1 MELKGSRIVLTGGS
15 SGIGK
20 KTAEDLLA
28 KGANVIITGRDKDKL
43 GKVALSLGCT
53 AFHADVSKE
62 EEAKATIDFA
72 LEKWGGIDVLINN
85 AGYAEWG
92 LVYELDMVKMQDVFA
107 TNVFGA
113 TMMAKYASKVFMKQK
128 SGNIINIAS
137 TAASKGYAQGSIYAA
152 SKFALSGLT
161 ECWRAELRK
170 FNVRVI
176 QINPSE
182 VPTAFGKEDRK
193 ERALESNKLS
203 PLEISSTLISALEM
217 DNRGMV
223 TEVTIIA
230 TNPFEAN

>member
-1 MELKGSRIVLTGGS
+1 MKLKGSRIVLTGGS

-28 KGANVIITGRDKDKL
+28 KGANVIITGRDENKL
-43 GKVALSLGCT
+43 GKVALAIGCT
-53 AFHADVSKE
+53 AFHADVSIE
-62 EEAKATIDFA
+62 EEAKATINFA

-92 LVYELDMVKMQDVFA
+92 LIHELDMTKMQEVFA

-113 TMMAKYASKVFMKQK
+113 TMMAKYAAEVFIKQK
-128 SGNIINIAS
+128 HGNIINIAS
-137 TAASKGYAQGSIYAA
+137 TAASKGFVQGSIYAS

-170 FNVRVI
+170 FNVRVM

-182 VPTAFGKEDRK
+182 VPTAFGKADRA
-193 ERALESNKLS
+193 ERELESNKLS

-217 DNRGMV
+217 DDRGMI
-223 TEVTIIA
+223 TEVTVIA
-230 TNPFEAN
+230 TNPF

>member
-1 MELKGSRIVLTGGS
+1 MKLKGSRIVLTGGS

-28 KGANVIITGRDKDKL
+28 KGANVIITGRDEIKL
-43 GKVALSLGCT
+43 GKVALAIGCT
-53 AFHADVSKE
+53 AFHADVSVE

-92 LVYELDMVKMQDVFA
+92 LIHELDMTKMQEVFA

-113 TMMAKYASKVFMKQK
+113 TMMAKYAAQVFMKQK
-128 SGNIINIAS
+128 HGNIINIAS
-137 TAASKGYAQGSIYAA
+137 TAASKGYVQGSIYAS

-170 FNVRVI
+170 FNVRVM

-182 VPTAFGKEDRK
+182 VPTAFGKADRA
-193 ERALESNKLS
+193 ERELESNKLS

-217 DNRGMV
+217 DDRGMI
-223 TEVTIIA
+223 TEVTVIA
-230 TNPFEAN
+230 TNPF

>member
-1 MELKGSRIVLTGGS
+1 MKLKGSRIVLTGGS

-28 KGANVIITGRDKDKL
+28 KGANVIITGRDENKL
-43 GKVALSLGCT
+43 GKVALAIGCT
-53 AFHADVSKE
+53 AFHADVSIE
-62 EEAKATIDFA
+62 EEAKATINFA

-92 LVYELDMVKMQDVFA
+92 LIHEIDMTKMQEVFA

-113 TMMAKYASKVFMKQK
+113 TMMAKYAAEVFIKQK
-128 SGNIINIAS
+128 HGNIINIAS
-137 TAASKGYAQGSIYAA
+137 TAASKGFVQGSIYAS

-170 FNVRVI
+170 FNVRVM

-182 VPTAFGKEDRK
+182 VPTAFGKADRA
-193 ERALESNKLS
+193 ERELESNKLS

-217 DNRGMV
+217 DDRGMI
-223 TEVTIIA
+223 TEVTVIA
-230 TNPFEAN
+230 TNPF

>member
-1 MELKGSRIVLTGGS
+1 MKLKGSRIVLTGGS

-28 KGANVIITGRDKDKL
+28 KGANVIITGRDENKL
-43 GKVALSLGCT
+43 GKVALAIGCT
-53 AFHADVSKE
+53 AFHADVSIE
-62 EEAKATIDFA
+62 EEAKATINFA

-92 LVYELDMVKMQDVFA
+92 LIHELDMNKMQEVFA

-113 TMMAKYASKVFMKQK
+113 TMMAKYAAEVFIKQK
-128 SGNIINIAS
+128 HGNIINIAS
-137 TAASKGYAQGSIYAA
+137 TAASKGFVQGSIYAS

-170 FNVRVI
+170 FNVRVM

-182 VPTAFGKEDRK
+182 VPTAFGKADRA
-193 ERALESNKLS
+193 ERELESNKLS

-217 DNRGMV
+217 DDRGMI
-223 TEVTIIA
+223 TEVTVIA
-230 TNPFEAN
+230 TNPF

>member
-1 MELKGSRIVLTGGS
+1 MKLKGSRIVLTGGS

-28 KGANVIITGRDKDKL
+28 KGANVIITGRDESKL
-43 GKVALSLGCT
+43 GKVALAIGCT
-53 AFHADVSKE
+53 AFHADVSIE

-92 LVYELDMVKMQDVFA
+92 LIHELDMTKMQEVFA

-113 TMMAKYASKVFMKQK
+113 TMMAKYAAQVFMKQK
-128 SGNIINIAS
+128 HGNIINIAS
-137 TAASKGYAQGSIYAA
+137 TAASKGYVQGSIYAS

-170 FNVRVI
+170 FNVRVM

-182 VPTAFGKEDRK
+182 VPTAFGKADRA
-193 ERALESNKLS
+193 ERELESNKLS

-217 DNRGMV
+217 DDRGMI
-223 TEVTIIA
+223 TEVTVIA
-230 TNPFEAN
+230 TNPF

>member
-1 MELKGSRIVLTGGS
+1 MKLKGSRIVLTGGS

-28 KGANVIITGRDKDKL
+28 KGANVIITGRDESKL
-43 GKVALSLGCT
+43 GKVALAIGCT
-53 AFHADVSKE
+53 AFHADVSVE

-92 LVYELDMVKMQDVFA
+92 LIHELDMTKMQEVFA

-113 TMMAKYASKVFMKQK
+113 TMMAKYAAQVFMKQK
-128 SGNIINIAS
+128 HGNIINIAS
-137 TAASKGYAQGSIYAA
+137 TAASKGYVQGSIYAS

-170 FNVRVI
+170 FNVRVM

-182 VPTAFGKEDRK
+182 VPTAFGKADRA
-193 ERALESNKLS
+193 ERELESNKLS

-217 DNRGMV
+217 DDRGMI
-223 TEVTIIA
+223 TEVTVIA
-230 TNPFEAN
+230 TNPF

>member
-28 KGANVIITGRDKDKL
+28 KGANVIITGRDENKL
-43 GKVALSLGCT
+43 GKVALAIGCT
-53 AFHADVSKE
+53 AFHADVSIE
-62 EEAKATIDFA
+62 EEAKATINFA

-92 LVYELDMVKMQDVFA
+92 LIHELDMTKMQEVFA

-113 TMMAKYASKVFMKQK
+113 TMMAKYAAEVFIKQK
-128 SGNIINIAS
+128 HGNIINIAS
-137 TAASKGYAQGSIYAA
+137 TAASKGFVQGSIYAS

-170 FNVRVI
+170 FNVRVM

-182 VPTAFGKEDRK
+182 VPTAFGKADRA
-193 ERALESNKLS
+193 ERELESNKLS

-217 DNRGMV
+217 DDRGMI
-223 TEVTIIA
+223 TEVTVIA
-230 TNPFEAN
+230 TNPF

>member
-1 MELKGSRIVLTGGS
+1 MKLKGSRIVLTGGS

-28 KGANVIITGRDKDKL
+28 KGANVIITGRDENKL
-43 GKVALSLGCT
+43 GKVALAIGCT
-53 AFHADVSKE
+53 AFHADVSIE

-92 LVYELDMVKMQDVFA
+92 LIHELDMTKMQEVFA

-113 TMMAKYASKVFMKQK
+113 TMMAKYAAEVFMEQK
-128 SGNIINIAS
+128 HGNIINIAS
-137 TAASKGYAQGSIYAA
+137 TAASKGYVQGSIYAA

-170 FNVRVI
+170 FNVRVM

-182 VPTAFGKEDRK
+182 VPTAFGKADRK
-193 ERALESNKLS
+193 ERELESNKLS

-217 DNRGMV
+217 DDRGMI
-223 TEVTIIA
+223 TEVTVIA
-230 TNPFEAN
+230 TNPF

>member
-1 MELKGSRIVLTGGS
+1 MKLKGSRIVLTGGS

-28 KGANVIITGRDKDKL
+28 KGANVIITGRDENKL
-43 GKVALSLGCT
+43 GKVALAIGCT
-53 AFHADVSKE
+53 AFHADVSIE

-92 LVYELDMVKMQDVFA
+92 LIHELDMTKMQEVFA

-113 TMMAKYASKVFMKQK
+113 TMMAKYAAQVFMKQK
-128 SGNIINIAS
+128 HGNIINIAS
-137 TAASKGYAQGSIYAA
+137 TAASKGYVQGSIYAS

-170 FNVRVI
+170 FNVRVM

-182 VPTAFGKEDRK
+182 VPTAFGKADRA
-193 ERALESNKLS
+193 ERELESNKLS

-217 DNRGMV
+217 DDRGMI
-223 TEVTIIA
+223 TEVTVIA
-230 TNPFEAN
+230 TNPF

>member
-1 MELKGSRIVLTGGS
+1 MKLKGSRIVLTGGS

-28 KGANVIITGRDKDKL
+28 KGANVIITGRDENKL
-43 GKVALSLGCT
+43 GKVALAIGCT
-53 AFHADVSKE
+53 AFHADVSIE
-62 EEAKATIDFA
+62 EEAKATINFA

-92 LVYELDMVKMQDVFA
+92 LIHEIDMTKMQEVFA

-113 TMMAKYASKVFMKQK
+113 TMMAKYAAEVFIKQK
-128 SGNIINIAS
+128 HGNIINIAS
-137 TAASKGYAQGSIYAA
+137 TAASKGFVQGSIYAS

-170 FNVRVI
+170 FNVRVM

-182 VPTAFGKEDRK
+182 VPTAFGKADRV
-193 ERALESNKLS
+193 ERELESNKLS

-217 DNRGMV
+217 DDRGMI
-223 TEVTIIA
+223 TEVTVIA
-230 TNPFEAN
+230 TNPF

>member
-28 KGANVIITGRDKDKL
+28 KGANVIITGRDENKL
-43 GKVALSLGCT
+43 GKVALAIGCT
-53 AFHADVSKE
+53 AFHADVSIE
-62 EEAKATIDFA
+62 EEAKATINFA

-92 LVYELDMVKMQDVFA
+92 LIHELDMNKMQEVFA

-113 TMMAKYASKVFMKQK
+113 TMMAKYAAEVFIKQK
-128 SGNIINIAS
+128 HGNIINIAS
-137 TAASKGYAQGSIYAA
+137 TAASKGFVQGSIYAS

-170 FNVRVI
+170 FNVRVM

-182 VPTAFGKEDRK
+182 VPTAFGKADRA
-193 ERALESNKLS
+193 ERELESNKLS

-217 DNRGMV
+217 DDRGMI
-223 TEVTIIA
+223 TEVTVIA
-230 TNPFEAN
+230 TNPF